1 MIYGGRSHQDF
12 DWRSWQPDE
21 AALKDLLRA
30 GGYYNAN
37 DPDLS
42 AFKAGGGKLIM
53 WQGKPTT
60 PADPI
65 CCSIIISACVMPWG
79 FAGTDP
85 FMRVYMLPAAYH
97 CTGGYIAYQH
107 DMLGPVVNWV
117 ERGTSP
123 GAVVGTAAL
132 ADGAI
137 APPPGLSLSGAGA
150 IWGGGISTRRTVSC
164 GRQRRACPTIISIGW
179 GGHHRRQTAG
189 GLILFRPI
197 E

>member
-53 WQGKPTT
+53 WQGE
-60 PADPI
+60 ADNAGGSYLLLDYYQRVRDAMGLCRDRSVHAGLYASGRIPLHRRLY
-65 CCSIIISACVMPWG
+65 CLSARHAWARCELG
-79 FAGTDP
+79 GARNIARSGGRHRRAGRWSD
-85 FMRVYMLPAAYH
+85 
-97 CTGGYIAYQH
+97 
-107 DMLGPVVNWV
+107 
-117 ERGTSP
+117 
-123 GAVVGTAAL
+123 
-132 ADGAI
+132 
-137 APPPGLSLSGAGA
+137 APPPGLSYPVRAQYGAGDINA
-150 IWGGGISTRRTVSC
+150 ADSSVR
-164 GRQRRACPTIISIGW
+164 RQRRACPTIISIGG
-179 GGHHRRQTAG
+179 GGHHRRQTAV

-197 E
+197 K